1 MSFVGFGRRYNNGK
15 GMDLILPW
23 QMIRDKLTDPKLSVQ
38 MSSLPLDID
47 SITATSVED
56 MS

>member
-1 MSFVGFGRRYNNGK
+1 MEGLQRNGK

-47 SITATSVED
+47 SITATNFED
-56 MS
+56 EDE